1 MGILMKHADDIL
13 LISLKQGDMAA
24 FDELYFRY
32 AKKLMAFS
40 LTFLADQ
47 QLAEEA
53 VQEVFV
59 RVWERRKKLDETK
72 SFKSY
77 LFQAVKFYMY
87 NYIRDRKKDC
97 SLDDLSVD
105 CLVASN
111 NQEDDLTY
119 SEMEGMVMELIE
131 KLPKVQKEVF
141 KLNKLK
147 GMNSDQIAH
156 QMNLSKRTIEH
167 HIYLASKSLKKNLL
181 HNPTLNL
188 IIFFNIFF

>member
-1 MGILMKHADDIL
+1 MKHADNIL
-13 LISLKQGDMAA
+13 LISLKQGDIAA

-40 LTFLADQ
+40 LTFFADQ

-87 NYIRDRKKDC
+87 NYIRNRKKDC
-97 SLDDLSVD
+97 SLDNLSEDCEVD
-105 CLVASN
+105 PYSH
-111 NQEDDLTY
+111 EDDLTLK
-119 SEMEGMVMELIE
+119 EMEGMVMDLIE

-147 GMNSDQIAH
+147 GMNSEQIAH

-181 HNPTLNL
+181 HNPTLEL

>member
-1 MGILMKHADDIL
+1 MKHADDIL

>member
-1 MGILMKHADDIL
+1 MRILMKHADNIL
-13 LISLKQGDMAA
+13 LISLKQGDIAA

-40 LTFLADQ
+40 LTFFADQ

-87 NYIRDRKKDC
+87 NYIRNRKKDC
-97 SLDDLSVD
+97 SLDNLSEDCEVD
-105 CLVASN
+105 PYSH
-111 NQEDDLTY
+111 EDDLTLK
-119 SEMEGMVMELIE
+119 EMEGMVMDLIE

-147 GMNSDQIAH
+147 GMNSEQIAH

-181 HNPTLNL
+181 HNPTLEL